1 MIRDLVFVDCETTG
15 LDCRSDK
22 LVELTYGI
30 NDDELQ
36 TLYFGVTEVPEFI
49 DDLTKFT
56 ARGVD
61 KMPPATEWELDV
73 FRGTLAGNTMV
84 SANPKFDQGFL
95 EANGLWTGHY
105 RTLDIE
111 SYAMAKLGLKF
122 VPSMANIHD
131 ILSTMGYELTTPD
144 HSSYNDTK
152 ALRQAF
158 NILRYM
164 HQ

>member
-1 MIRDLVFVDCETTG
+1 MIRDFVFVDCETTG
-15 LDCRSDK
+15 LDAKTDA

-30 NDDELQ
+30 DQDDLH

-49 DDLTKFT
+49 DNLTKFT
-56 ARGVD
+56 ERGVA
-61 KMPPATEWELDV
+61 KMPKASDWDLDV

-84 SANPKFDQGFL
+84 SANPAFDKAFL

-105 RTLDIE
+105 RMLDIE
-111 SYAMAKLGLKF
+111 AYAMAKLDLSF
-122 VPSMANIHD
+122 VPSMND
-131 ILSTMGYELTTPD
+131 IWIALKARGYDLTTPD

-152 ALRQAF
+152 ALREAF

-164 HQ
+164 